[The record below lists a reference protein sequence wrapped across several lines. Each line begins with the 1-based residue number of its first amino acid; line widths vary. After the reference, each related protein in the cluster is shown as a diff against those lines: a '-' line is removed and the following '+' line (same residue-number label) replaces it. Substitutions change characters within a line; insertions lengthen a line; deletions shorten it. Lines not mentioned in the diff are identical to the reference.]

1 MKQEIHELIDIE
13 LYNFY
18 TKIVGQE
25 PHAILI
31 NINSKKNLVNYMVNY
46 IHLNVK
52 SVQEAIEKD
61 CKWRGIDVIIS
72 ENLKDNE
79 VKIVI

>member
-1 MKQEIHELIDIE
+1 MKQEIQELIDIE

-18 TKIVGQE
+18 AKIVGRE

-31 NINSKKNLVNYMVNY
+31 NKNSKKNLINYISNY
-46 IHLNVK
+46 IHLNVEK
-52 SVQEAIEKD
+52 YLDKD